1 VSGFVDEAQIHVKA
15 GDGGAGCVSFR
26 REAHVSRGGPDGGD
40 GGGGGDV
47 WLVASHNQAS
57 LLGFRDHPHRGATSG
72 THGQGKKKHGASGH
86 DLEVPVPI
94 GTVVR
99 SADATVVADL
109 ASSGDRWMAARGG
122 RGGHGNARFLSNRRR
137 APAFAEQGE
146 KGEEYWFDLELRL
159 LADVAI
165 VGMPNAGKSTLISR
179 ISAARPKIADYPF
192 TTLEPHLGVVRVGR
206 AGSETEIVVAD
217 IPGLVSGAADGRGL
231 GHRFLRH
238 VERARVLVLL
248 IDLAAVDGLAPK
260 EQEEILLHE
269 LGRYRAELLD
279 RPRVVV
285 GSKLDVVVD
294 GGAGGAG
301 AGAGFAPDLLISA
314 VTGQGVD
321 PLLGRLARLVVEARA
336 AEAAPSST
344 VIVHRPLAEGIE
356 VVREDDGSFAVLG
369 RAALRAVAL
378 SDLTD
383 DQAVAYVQDR
393 LRRLGVERALV
404 RAGAR
409 DGDVIHLGALTFTY
423 QSDAGGLD
431 AAAASVAGS
440 RRGPHKGGDQGRR
453 SGGRASGR
461 GRTPQQNGS

>member
-57 LLGFRDHPHRGATSG
+57 LLGFRDHPHRAATSG
-72 THGQGKKKHGASGH
+72 THGQGKKKHGASGS
-86 DLEVPVPI
+86 DLEVPVPV

-99 SADATVVADL
+99 GADAVVLADL
-109 ASSGDRWMAARGG
+109 ASGGDRWMAARGG
-122 RGGHGNARFLSNRRR
+122 RGGHGNARFLNNRRR

-146 KGEEYWFDLELRL
+146 KGEEFWLDLELRL
-159 LADVAI
+159 LADVAL
-165 VGMPNAGKSTLISR
+165 VGMPNAGKSTLISS

-192 TTLEPHLGVVRVGR
+192 TTLVPHLGVVRVGR
-206 AGSETEIVVAD
+206 AGSETEFVVAD
-217 IPGLVSGAADGRGL
+217 VPGLVSGAADGRGL

-248 IDLAAVDGLAPK
+248 IDLAAVDGLAPP
-260 EQEEILLHE
+260 EQERILLHE
-269 LGRYRAELLD
+269 LGRYQADLLE

-285 GSKLDVVVD
+285 GSKADVVVD
-294 GGAGGAG
+294 GTPGDGA
-301 AGAGFAPDLLISA
+301 PSTTELQISA
-314 VTGQGVD
+314 VTGQGIA
-321 PLLGRLARLVVEARA
+321 PLLGRLAELVVEARA
-336 AEAAPSST
+336 AEIVPSST
-344 VIVHRPLAEGIE
+344 VVVHRPLPEGIE
-356 VVREDDGSFAVLG
+356 VVREADGSFVVLG
-369 RAALRAVAL
+369 RSALRAVAL

-383 DQAVAYVQDR
+383 DQAVAYVQER
-393 LRRLGVERALV
+393 LRRLGVEKALV

-409 DGDVIHLGALTFTY
+409 DGDVVHLGALTFTY

-440 RRGPHKGGDQGRR
+440 RRGPHKGRDQGHTA
-453 SGGRASGR
+453 GRTGGR
-461 GRTPQQNGS
+461 GRAPHQNGS